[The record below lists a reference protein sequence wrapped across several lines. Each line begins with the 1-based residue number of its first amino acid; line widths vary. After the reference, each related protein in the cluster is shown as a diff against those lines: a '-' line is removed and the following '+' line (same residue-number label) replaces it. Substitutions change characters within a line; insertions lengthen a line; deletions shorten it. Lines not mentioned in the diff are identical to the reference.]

1 MQSHNN
7 PLKLFTVKIIFKRE
21 LWVYF
26 NIFDIIW
33 TRIFKIR
40 PERFLNDPVRGPDCL
55 VQWGLE
61 VTLYYHIPKHKN
73 TFSVHSSLLRLQL
86 ILFLY
91 KFMFYYFTFWGKKK
105 TLSNHSLNY
114 FLSKNH
120 KFSVSNLLVM
130 LVTFHKTY
138 ITEKKLHRN
147 MWIQASSTF
156 L

>member
-7 PLKLFTVKIIFKRE
+7 PFKLFTMKIIFKRE

-40 PERFLNDPVRGPDCL
+40 PERFLSDFVRGPDCL

-91 KFMFYYFTFWGKKK
+91 KFMFFYFTFWGGKKK
-105 TLSNHSLNY
+105 HTSFKSFFML
-114 FLSKNH
+114 LSK
-120 KFSVSNLLVM
+120 
-130 LVTFHKTY
+130 
-138 ITEKKLHRN
+138 
-147 MWIQASSTF
+147 Q
-156 L
+156 